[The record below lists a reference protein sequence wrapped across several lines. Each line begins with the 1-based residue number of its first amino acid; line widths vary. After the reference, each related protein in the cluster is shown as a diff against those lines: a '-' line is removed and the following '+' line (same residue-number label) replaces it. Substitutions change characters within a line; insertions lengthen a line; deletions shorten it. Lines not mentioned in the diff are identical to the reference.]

1 MSFCFSDKSY
11 FLAKNELHL
20 YRYTTVLMSL
30 NVLMALFLEERS
42 NVRISTLQD
51 ELEANGYMKHINYGK

>member
-1 MSFCFSDKSY
+1 M
-11 FLAKNELHL
+11 
-20 YRYTTVLMSL
+20 

-51 ELEANGYMKHINYGK
+51 ELEVNGYMKHVNYGK

>member
-1 MSFCFSDKSY
+1 
-11 FLAKNELHL
+11 
-20 YRYTTVLMSL
+20 
-30 NVLMALFLEERS
+30 MALFLEERS

>member
-11 FLAKNELHL
+11 FLAKSWFLG
-20 YRYTTVLMSL
+20 YQYTTVLMSL
-30 NVLMALFLEERS
+30 NVLMALFLEQRS

>member
-1 MSFCFSDKSY
+1 M
-11 FLAKNELHL
+11 
-20 YRYTTVLMSL
+20 MSL

-51 ELEANGYMKHINYGK
+51 ELEVNGYMKHVNHGK